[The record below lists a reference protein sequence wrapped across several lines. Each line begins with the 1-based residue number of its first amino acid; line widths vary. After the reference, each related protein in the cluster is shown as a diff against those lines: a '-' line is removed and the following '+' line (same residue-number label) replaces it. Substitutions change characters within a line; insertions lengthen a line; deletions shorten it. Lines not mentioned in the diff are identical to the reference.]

1 MIRMSLG
8 DRSLPHLPR
17 PAQENHLPEIFQALR
32 NNLIVNSRLHG
43 VIISNS
49 SAQHNYQSGT
59 SSGLANTPISQAAP
73 YRRILQ
79 SAAATTTPS
88 LPPKISALTRPLD
101 FSHMI
106 LICHTTFP
114 HPKGKLYKLIIH
126 FNVIIR
132 SFKNILILDLIAGP
146 KN

>member
-59 SSGLANTPISQAAP
+59 SSGLANTPISQATP

-79 SAAATTTPS
+79 SAAATTTPCP
-88 LPPKISALTRPLD
+88 PPKTSAFIRHLE
-101 FSHMI
+101 FSAYDSHLSHDI
-106 LICHTTFP
+106 FVFG
-114 HPKGKLYKLIIH
+114 GKLYKLIIH

-132 SFKNILILDLIAGP
+132 SFKNILILDLIADP